1 MKNRIIENIK
11 NQLSRVKFKLDRK
24 VLVFLFFLVLSTMF
38 WFLNELSKDTTTL
51 ITYPVK
57 YNNIPGNKVLVR
69 ELPGEFDLLVKAPG
83 FSLLKHK
90 MTGRLTPIVF
100 DISHYSYNIFSDGTA
115 SKFFILTSGSLA
127 RINQQFGSD
136 FKVLDI
142 SPDTLVF
149 EFDERVQKK
158 VPVKINTDVEF
169 GQQYMIGGNITSQP
183 DSVIISGPG
192 VVIDTIEWVEAQ
204 SQKFTSVD
212 QDIKKSIGLIPIK
225 NVDFSTRKVIIIVPV
240 ERFTEARFSV
250 PVNVV
255 NIPDTLELK
264 TFPGSINVTC
274 RVPLSD
280 YDKLTVNLFRA
291 IVDYSVI
298 KSNYSNKIKVRLSS
312 APEYVSNI
320 QIYPIS
326 VEFIVEKK

>member
-1 MKNRIIENIK
+1 MKKRIIK
-11 NQLSRVKFKLDRK
+11 NAKDQLSRVKFKLDRK
-24 VLVFLFFLVLSTMF
+24 VLVFLFFLALATMF

-57 YNNIPGNKVLVR
+57 YDNIPGNKVLVR

-83 FSLLKHK
+83 FLLLKYK
-90 MTGRLTPIVF
+90 MVGRLTPIVF
-100 DISHYSYNIFSDGTA
+100 DITHYSYNIFSDGSA
-115 SKFFILTSGSLA
+115 SKFFILTSSSLA
-127 RINQQFGSD
+127 RVNQQFGSD
-136 FKVLDI
+136 LKVLDI
-142 SPDTLVF
+142 SPDTLIF
-149 EFDERVQKK
+149 EFDERIQKK

-169 GQQYMIGGNITSQP
+169 GQQYMIGGKIGSQP

-192 VVIDTIEWVEAQ
+192 VVIDTIEWVETQ
-204 SQKFTSVD
+204 FQKFTSVD
-212 QDIKKSIGLIPIK
+212 QDIRKNFDLIPIE
-225 NVDFSTRKVIIIVPV
+225 NVDLSTRKVIVNVPV

-291 IVDYSVI
+291 IVDYSVVRG
-298 KSNYSNKIKVRLSS
+298 SYSNKIKVRLSS
-312 APEYVSNI
+312 APEYVTNI

>member
-1 MKNRIIENIK
+1 LKNRIIK
-11 NQLSRVKFKLDRK
+11 NAKDQLSRVKFKLDRK

-38 WFLNELSKDTTTL
+38 WFLNELSKDSTTI

-57 YNNIPGNKVLVR
+57 YNNIPGNKVLVK
-69 ELPGEFDLLVKAPG
+69 ELPDEFNLLVQAPG

-90 MTGRLTPIVF
+90 MVGRLTPIIF
-100 DISHYSYNIFSDGTA
+100 DISHYSYNIFSDGSS
-115 SKFFILTSGSLA
+115 SKFFILTSSSLA
-127 RINQQFGSD
+127 RVNQQFGSD
-136 FKVLDI
+136 LKVLDI

-149 EFDERVQKK
+149 EFDERIRKK
-158 VPVKINTDVEF
+158 VPVKINIDVEF
-169 GQQYMIGGNITSQP
+169 GQQYMIGGPITSQP

-192 VVIDTIEWVEAQ
+192 VVIDTIEWVETQ
-204 SQKFTSVD
+204 SQKFTLID
-212 QDIKKSIGLIPIK
+212 QDIRKNISLVPIE
-225 NVDFSTRKVIIIVPV
+225 NVDFSTRKVFIKVPV

-255 NIPDTLELK
+255 NIPDTLKLK

-291 IVDYSVI
+291 IVDYSVVDG
-298 KSNYSNKIKVRLSS
+298 NYSNKIKVRLSS
-312 APEYVSNI
+312 VPEYVTNI

>member
-1 MKNRIIENIK
+1 M

-24 VLVFLFFLVLSTMF
+24 FLVFLFFLVLSTMF

-57 YNNIPGNKVLVR
+57 YNNIPGNKVLVK
-69 ELPGEFDLLVKAPG
+69 ELPDEFNLLVQAPG
-83 FSLLKHK
+83 FSLLKRK
-90 MTGRLTPIVF
+90 MVGRLTPIIF
-100 DISHYSYNIFSDGTA
+100 DISDYSYNIFSDGSA
-115 SKFFILTSGSLA
+115 SNFFILTSSSLA
-127 RINQQFGSD
+127 RVNQQFGSD
-136 FKVLDI
+136 LKVLDI

-149 EFDERVQKK
+149 EFDERIRKK

-169 GQQYMIGGNITSQP
+169 GQQYMIGGKITSQP

-192 VVIDTIEWVEAQ
+192 VVIDTIEWVKTQ

-212 QDIKKSIGLIPIK
+212 QDIRKNISLVPIE
-225 NVDFSTRKVIIIVPV
+225 NVDFSTRKVFVKVPV

-255 NIPDTLELK
+255 NIPDTLKLK

-274 RVPLSD
+274 RVPLND

-291 IVDYSVI
+291 IVDYSVVNG
-298 KSNYSNKIKVRLSS
+298 NYSNKIKVRLSS
-312 APEYVSNI
+312 VPEYVTNI

>member
-1 MKNRIIENIK
+1 MKNRIIK
-11 NQLSRVKFKLDRK
+11 NAKDQLSRVKFKLDRK

-38 WFLNELSKDTTTL
+38 WFLNELSKDSTTI

-57 YNNIPGNKVLVR
+57 YNNIPGNKVLVK
-69 ELPGEFDLLVKAPG
+69 ELPDEFNLLVQAPG
-83 FSLLKHK
+83 FSLLKRK
-90 MTGRLTPIVF
+90 MVGRLTPIIF
-100 DISHYSYNIFSDGTA
+100 DISHYSYNIFSDGSA
-115 SKFFILTSGSLA
+115 SNFFILTSSSLA
-127 RINQQFGSD
+127 RVNQQFGSD
-136 FKVLDI
+136 LKVLDI

-149 EFDERVQKK
+149 EFDERIRKK

-169 GQQYMIGGNITSQP
+169 GQQYMIGGEITSQP

-192 VVIDTIEWVEAQ
+192 VVIDTIEWVETQ
-204 SQKFTSVD
+204 FQKFTSVD
-212 QDIKKSIGLIPIK
+212 QDIKKNIGLIPI
-225 NVDFSTRKVIIIVPV
+225 NNIDLSIRKVIVNLPV
-240 ERFTEARFSV
+240 ERFTEARFIV
-250 PVNVV
+250 PVNTV
-255 NIPDTLELK
+255 NVPDTLELK

-291 IVDYSVI
+291 IVDYSLVTG
-298 KSNYSNKIKVRLSS
+298 NYSNKLKVRLSS